1 MSFTED
7 DVEINTHKSIKM
19 PMEAWRHR
27 SVISAHRMWKQKD
40 QDFKARLECTAGSRP
55 EGDTGEALPHL
66 PTSESVSPLQLSC
79 YFQFTGRE
87 AEAQDLKDFP
97 RSTGYL
103 QS

>member
-1 MSFTED
+1 
-7 DVEINTHKSIKM
+7 M

-40 QDFKARLECTAGSRP
+40 QDFKARLGCTAGSRP

-79 YFQFTGRE
+79 YSQFTGRE
-87 AEAQDLKDFP
+87 AEVQDLKDFP
-97 RSTGYL
+97 GSTWDL

>member
-7 DVEINTHKSIKM
+7 DVEIKHTQIYKHAHGDVAPQVCDLRTWNV
-19 PMEAWRHR
+19 EAEG
-27 SVISAHRMWKQKD
+27 SG
-40 QDFKARLECTAGSRP
+40 LGCTAGSRP
-55 EGDTGEALPHL
+55 EGDEGEVLPHL

-97 RSTGYL
+97 GSTWDL